1 MLKDVKR
8 LYKVKRGRE
17 EEGMEEERQRDT
29 LQNRGSEREGLGLAG
44 METDR
49 AM

>member
-17 EEGMEEERQRDT
+17 EEGN
-29 LQNRGSEREGLGLAG
+29 NRGNGRRETERHFVE
-44 METDR
+44 
-49 AM
+49 